1 MFHKTLYKN
10 INFIEVELMTYLK
23 LYGKRLLWLLISI
36 FICLTITVV
45 FYYFNLINDTT
56 FNILQILI
64 LLINIFIQTFILGI
78 KKDKFGFLEGIK
90 FSLIIISLFL
100 ILSLITSSP
109 ISLKI
114 IIYYLIIMVTSIY
127 GATYGINK
135 KKDK

>member
-1 MFHKTLYKN
+1 
-10 INFIEVELMTYLK
+10 MTYLK

-109 ISLKI
+109 ISIKI
-114 IIYYLIIMVTSIY
+114 IIYYLIIMITSIY